1 MSCQEQKSR
10 NGRHTKTKDHVN
22 YDKRKLD
29 SGKKYELYR
38 NNVINDVKKG
48 VNVGDKRLGD
58 YGVTR
63 DIFKDFRGIN
73 VDVLGRLNVNE
84 STLTSEQWDAL
95 DQKVRE
101 KLKIRE
107 EDGVKNPIVLS

>member
-1 MSCQEQKSR
+1 
-10 NGRHTKTKDHVN
+10 
-22 YDKRKLD
+22 
-29 SGKKYELYR
+29 
-38 NNVINDVKKG
+38 
-48 VNVGDKRLGD
+48 
-58 YGVTR
+58 
-63 DIFKDFRGIN
+63 
-73 VDVLGRLNVNE
+73 LGRLNVNE